1 MGARAMRG
9 RLSGVARLATAVALP
24 ALLAACASDAR
35 TEAARLTGGNPERGG
50 ALIRHYGCGS
60 CHTIA
65 GIPGANSLVGP
76 PLAGIRGRLY
86 IAGVVKNTP
95 ENLARWIQD
104 PQAVDSLT
112 AMPTLGVTPAEARN
126 IAAYLYSLR

>member
-1 MGARAMRG
+1 MRG
-9 RLSGVARLATAVALP
+9 RLSVRVRPL
-24 ALLAACASDAR
+24 LLAAALAAPLVACARSAAR
-35 TEAARLTGGNPERGG
+35 TEAARLTGGDPERGG

-76 PLAGIRGRLY
+76 PLAGNRGRVY
-86 IAGVVKNTP
+86 IAGVLKNTP
-95 ENLARWIQD
+95 ENLAWWIQA

-112 AMPTLGVTPAEARN
+112 AMPTLGVTPAEARD